1 MKTVKEKSLASLN
14 ELYTECLKE
23 NQNEA
28 LEAFYEPD
36 ITASLI
42 INESQL
48 LIQNLHNMRVCEP
61 TPGEMVYN
69 LQEGNKNPERINK
82 KVEREYR
89 ELDGII
95 EEAQSQCS
103 EIINGFLK

>member
-1 MKTVKEKSLASLN
+1 
-14 ELYTECLKE
+14 
-23 NQNEA
+23 
-28 LEAFYEPD
+28 
-36 ITASLI
+36 
-42 INESQL
+42 
-48 LIQNLHNMRVCEP
+48 MRVCEP